1 VHMPRVDVTRPDWHP
16 LRKPAELLSWLRRL
30 GAHERKVYSQNG
42 EDGVLQ
48 VGRLS
53 RRGQVG

>member
-1 VHMPRVDVTRPDWHP
+1 MPRVDVTRPDWHP

-30 GAHERKVYSQNG
+30 GTHERKVYSQNG

-53 RRGQVG
+53 RSGR